1 MNLSFLYSL
10 ESIRNPVLDVI
21 MQFFTELGSEAVFM
35 VIALAVFWC
44 VSKAEG
50 YYLLFIGFLGTILN
64 QFLKLAFR
72 IARPWVKNPEFT
84 IVESARA
91 GATGY
96 SFPSGHT
103 QNVVGTLGGLA
114 RWNKQTWLRVACIAT
129 LVLTSFSRMY
139 LGVHTLL
146 DVSVS
151 FAIATALVFGLYP
164 IVRRCAAEP
173 KKMYVLLAVMTA
185 IATAFMLYANLTE
198 FRVADEQ
205 YANIVEG
212 RKNSFSLLGALL
224 GFCLGYTLERKYVN
238 FDTKAVWW
246 AQCFKVALGLL
257 AVMAVKEGLKL
268 GFSAL
273 GVTGLW
279 TNAVRYFFV
288 VVIAAVV
295 WPLTFPWFAG
305 MGKKHA

>member
-1 MNLSFLYSL
+1 MSLRFLYFL
-10 ESIRNPVLDVI
+10 ESIRNPVLDAI
-21 MQFFTELGSEAVFM
+21 MQFFTELGGEAVFM
-35 VIALAVFWC
+35 VVALAVFWC
-44 VSKAEG
+44 VSKDEG
-50 YYLLFIGFLGTILN
+50 YYLLFVGFLGTILN
-64 QFLKLAFR
+64 QFLKLVFR
-72 IARPWVKNPEFT
+72 IARPWVLDPKFT

-91 GATGY
+91 DATGY

-114 RWNKQTWLRVACIAT
+114 RWNKQNWLRIACIAT
-129 LVLTSFSRMY
+129 LLLTSFSRMY
-139 LGVHTLL
+139 LGVHTPL
-146 DVSVS
+146 DVGVS
-151 FAIATALVFGLYP
+151 FVIAAVLVFGLYP

-185 IATAFMLYANLTE
+185 IATTFMLYANLTE

-205 YANIVEG
+205 LVNIVEG

-224 GFCLGYTLERKYVN
+224 GFCLGYTLERKYVQ

-246 AQCFKVALGLL
+246 AQCFKVALGLV
-257 AVMAVKEGLKL
+257 AVMAVKEGLKF

-288 VVIAAVV
+288 VVVAAVV
-295 WPLTFPWFAG
+295 WPLSFPWFAR
-305 MGKKHA
+305 MGKNA